1 MKARYIY
8 DINDT
13 LVFINE
19 YIQDK
24 MFSYDAVKEHIDAYN
39 GRDWTLEITNIDD
52 DDEFF
57 DFACGN
63 MGFTLYKNDDGSA
76 RLCSNATYY
85 TYDDDGDM
93 ADTYDIEL

>member
-52 DDEFF
+52 DDEFERVS
-57 DFACGN
+57 DFFEDELFGEV
-63 MGFTLYKNDDGSA
+63 D
-76 RLCSNATYY
+76 
-85 TYDDDGDM
+85 YD
-93 ADTYDIEL
+93 AE